1 MTWSCKG
8 AAPLGVGSVGVVERV
23 DWKRS
28 RLAAQAECSCWPCR
42 AQLGATTQSSF
53 RSSQAPLLG
62 FIVVC
67 REKWGCM
74 FSNSLTC
81 SLCCTTEH
89 RPREAPTRCAF

>member
-67 REKWGCM
+67 REKCGCM
-74 FSNSLTC
+74 FGS
-81 SLCCTTEH
+81 SLCRRARGGSC
-89 RPREAPTRCAF
+89 